1 MKKHRRPIAHEVA
14 EASRALQSE
23 IVQTRSTNELLA
35 TARTLARL
43 QVRRARL
50 RKELKR
56 LDKAIKHEQKML
68 RAVAGALK

>member
-35 TARTLARL
+35 TAHTWRACKYAARAC
-43 QVRRARL
+43 V
-50 RKELKR
+50 KS
-56 LDKAIKHEQKML
+56 
-68 RAVAGALK
+68 